1 MLTPLFL
8 LKQKRLLNKTILLII
23 PYIFLAN
30 NLTILKK
37 KLKSLLL
44 QKLKKPLIDLLGKRQ
59 NLSLKTI
66 QTKTI
71 EKVEQML
78 LDLQKI
84 KTAYNT
90 STSTARAILR
100 KKEEKVFSEDLDS
113 DSLSSTSDK
122 SVFKLPEIKRFVGK
136 PNPMSFTKN

>member
-1 MLTPLFL
+1 M
-8 LKQKRLLNKTILLII
+8 
-23 PYIFLAN
+23 AN

-78 LDLQKI
+78 LDLKKI
-84 KTAYNT
+84 KN
-90 STSTARAILR
+90 
-100 KKEEKVFSEDLDS
+100 
-113 DSLSSTSDK
+113 
-122 SVFKLPEIKRFVGK
+122 
-136 PNPMSFTKN
+136 

>member
-1 MLTPLFL
+1 M
-8 LKQKRLLNKTILLII
+8 
-23 PYIFLAN
+23 AN

-84 KTAYNT
+84 KN
-90 STSTARAILR
+90 
-100 KKEEKVFSEDLDS
+100 
-113 DSLSSTSDK
+113 
-122 SVFKLPEIKRFVGK
+122 
-136 PNPMSFTKN
+136 

>member
-23 PYIFLAN
+23 PYILLAN

-84 KTAYNT
+84 KTEFNT
-90 STSTARAILR
+90 STSTARAISR

-113 DSLSSTSDK
+113 DSSSSTSDK
-122 SVFKLPEIKRFVGK
+122 FVFKLPEIKKFVGK